1 MRCLSVVPILRIFDL
16 AKAREFYVDF
26 LGFTWAWEHRFGPEL
41 PVYVQVERDGVVLN
55 LSEHFGDASPG
66 ASLRIRVEGIDDLHA
81 ALTAK
86 AYRHARPGLETMPWG
101 ERAVIVTD
109 PFHNRL
115 YFHEPEAS

>member
-1 MRCLSVVPILRIFDL
+1 MRFHAAVPLLRIFDL

-26 LGFTWAWEHRFGPEL
+26 LGFTWAWEHRFEPDL
-41 PVYVQVERDGVVLN
+41 PAYVQVDRDGLVLH

-66 ASLRIRVEGIDDLHA
+66 ASLRIRVEGIEALHA

-86 AYRHARPGLETMPWG
+86 AHRHARPGLETMPWG

-115 YFHEPEAS
+115 YFYEEGAG